1 MIDVP
6 WLLDHV
12 DAILGRTVQHM
23 WLASIALLFGFVIS
37 FGLAVLAVRRRR
49 TWPPINA
56 ASEILYTIPSLA
68 VFAALVP
75 ITGLS
80 LLTAEIPLV
89 MYTLVIFV
97 RNIVAGLDTVPGD
110 VVEAA
115 AGLGLTP
122 SQRLWRVEVPLAVP
136 LIVAGL
142 RIASVSTIGLVTIS
156 GILGDKFGGLGFFI
170 FEGYHRNFPT
180 EIYAGA
186 VPSILLAVAVDLLLV
201 RVQRRITPWAHAVP
215 PGAGAGAG
223 PGAAAGDG
231 TGPGRGALPGAF
243 ALPGGGP
250 DVVAG
255 IDPGMSTEMGA
266 GQEP

>member
-1 MIDVP
+1 MIDLG
-6 WLLDHV
+6 WLVDHV
-12 DAILGRTVQHM
+12 GAILDRTFQHI
-23 WLASIALLFGFVIS
+23 WLASIALLFGFLIS
-37 FGLAVLAVRRRR
+37 FGLAILAVRRRR

-80 LLTAEIPLV
+80 LLTAEVPLV
-89 MYTLVIFV
+89 MYTLVIYV
-97 RNIVAGLDTVPGD
+97 RNIVAGFDAVPDD

-115 AGLGLTP
+115 AGMGFTP
-122 SQRLWRVEVPLAVP
+122 SQRLWRVELPLAVP

-156 GILGDKFGGLGFFI
+156 GILGDRFGGLGFFI

-186 VPSILLAVAVDLLLV
+186 VPSIVLAVVADVLLV
-201 RVQRRITPWAHAVP
+201 RLQARITPWARMVSADQSV
-215 PGAGAGAG
+215 
-223 PGAAAGDG
+223 
-231 TGPGRGALPGAF
+231 RL
-243 ALPGGGP
+243 
-250 DVVAG
+250 
-255 IDPGMSTEMGA
+255 
-266 GQEP
+266 EP